1 MIPENAMN
9 LTTLERTVYPSTT
22 YKLDLQSKRIGRKI
36 DGLEAAMQA
45 VTKVFLT
52 ERYANVIYSGNYGVE
67 LESLIGK
74 DFDYVMADL
83 QRRLEEA
90 VLGDDRIQSIS
101 SLTANKTGKNDLSVS
116 CTVKTVE
123 GSFTVSTEV
132 EL

>member
-9 LTTLERTVYPSTT
+9 LTALERTVYPSTT